1 MKKYRVKHL
10 ILCEVSTW
18 RVIEAKNYAEALVKV
33 AEIETVTS
41 TAGSACDYEIVGD
54 REVIAM
60 SIKEE

>member
-10 ILCEVSTW
+10 VLCEVSTW
-18 RVIEAKNYAEALVKV
+18 RVVEAKNYAEALAKV

-41 TAGSACDYEIVGD
+41 AGECDYEIVSD